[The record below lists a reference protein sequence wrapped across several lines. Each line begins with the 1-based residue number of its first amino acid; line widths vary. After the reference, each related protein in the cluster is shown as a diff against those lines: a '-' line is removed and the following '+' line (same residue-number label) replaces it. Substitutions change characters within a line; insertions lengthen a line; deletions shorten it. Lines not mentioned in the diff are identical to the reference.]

1 MAFTKYASLEVSK
14 VLEIKGS
21 AERDASASLAKIAAF
36 EDYRTEDGYLY
47 ARIRAIS
54 SRVNKNHDG
63 WPSVELAGGQDV
75 FDRHTS
81 STGGFTV
88 NANANDQYGF
98 STFIGKPIFVD
109 HHNSDPSRARGVI
122 VDAKLHV
129 DDHKTAAQKDS
140 YYRDAPANHT
150 PPTWVELLLEVDAK
164 SFPKLAKAIIDG
176 SKNAKNGIDGFSMGC
191 DVERSV
197 CNICKNSAT
206 TPDEF
211 CNHVRMKGAMC
222 DYIDPETGHKTS
234 KKSYEDCYGIK
245 FFEISAVFDPADETA
260 LIREVRSNVK
270 ETSMNKQS
278 EILFPPCP
286 KCKKVA
292 GFENYP
298 FANGLLWCK
307 NMACQHIIK
316 PEDLGKVYNDLMLNN
331 SLDAMSLPEVDK
343 DHPANARGGKIT
355 TKEASMNKFA
365 PISEYDKYF
374 GGTGAAKKAYDSM
387 IDQYGEEKGKEVFYA
402 TMNKKKN
409 KQEKNSS
416 EGFVPPE
423 SVQNNA
429 KRGLEMVEA
438 GEAGDGLESATKGR
452 AHDIASGKALSLD
465 HVKRMHSFF
474 ERHDKTRPDNGG
486 KGNSPWKTAWMLW
499 GGDSGRSWAES
510 VVGKEVGH
518 DKSEKTSNDKPQITK
533 TRAPEEVDTLRE
545 DKVCDICGE
554 IMDGPQCDVCG
565 YEAEPEGFGDP
576 DLSAAKKHD
585 ESEEE
590 SKESLSTLDVDTNNL
605 PTLSHVT
612 DTGWNTSDV
621 KVAQIN
627 RTEKPVLPARRQ
639 PASNEPKDRVV
650 KDQKRPDTS
659 SVRTAS
665 DFIAV
670 ATNQKRN
677 NMETHTADAMT
688 SAPAVAKPDYHT
700 DVEGTGGVG
709 GASNEEASKA
719 NAQVNLTDI
728 GGVSGVGTGDEKT
741 VQVDQGDEHSKNI
754 EAIHTDT
761 FGPNDGD
768 SLGQQNPV
776 TDVSSYQVFNSDSFT
791 PIKHHEIPATKSAAW
806 VVSDVRGTEP
816 SDPMGKADDRID
828 VTDNKGPYAIT
839 TQDSGPTATFPDGNS
854 AVTRNANPTDKS
866 KSDSFY
872 EHQNSNEFYPT
883 GVDSKDHAFGDGND
897 STAHIMSAFKLA
909 DTEIEL
915 GILDA
920 SQKYARVAELE
931 KAAPAIVEASLA
943 YANRVKTAGLKKSAR
958 TAKRLPSLV
967 REASTAPVT
976 TQADSDDSALFM

>member
-21 AERDASASLAKIAAF
+21 AERDASASLSKIAAF

-63 WPSVELAGGQDV
+63 WPSVELAGGQEV

-88 NANANDQYGF
+88 NANASDQYGF
-98 STFIGKPIFVD
+98 STFLGKPIFVD

-270 ETSMNKQS
+270 KASMAGPSNQ
-278 EILFPPCP
+278 LF
-286 KCKKVA
+286 
-292 GFENYP
+292 E
-298 FANGLLWCK
+298 
-307 NMACQHIIK
+307 
-316 PEDLGKVYNDLMLNN
+316 E
-331 SLDAMSLPEVDK
+331 MSDIYE
-343 DHPANARGGKIT
+343 NARSETNSTGTEPWGNDTDYAISKVRSWLYNSIDDNPT
-355 TKEASMNKFA
+355 VERLLNDWMEYRTRKVQSSMNKFA

-387 IDQYGEEKGKEVFYA
+387 IDQYGEEKGEEVFYA

-474 ERHDKTRPDNGG
+474 ERHDKTRPDDGG

-576 DLSAAKKHD
+576 DLSAAKRHD
-585 ESEEE
+585 DSDEANG
-590 SKESLSTLDVDTNNL
+590 ESLSTLDVDTNNL

-612 DTGWNTSDV
+612 DAGWTVSDT
-621 KVAQIN
+621 KISQIN
-627 RTEKPVLPARRQ
+627 KIERPILPVQTP
-639 PASNEPKDRVV
+639 PASNEPQDYVV
-650 KDQKRPDTS
+650 KDPKQPVTS

-665 DFIAV
+665 DFLA
-670 ATNQKRN
+670 AAGNRKRN
-677 NMETHTADAMT
+677 NMETHIADAMT
-688 SAPAVAKPDYHT
+688 SAPAVAKPDYNT
-700 DVEGTGGVG
+700 DVVGTGGVG
-709 GASNEEASKA
+709 GASNEDASKA
-719 NAQVNLTDI
+719 NAQVNVTDI
-728 GGVSGVGTGDEKT
+728 GGISGVGTGDEKT
-741 VQVDQGDEHSKNI
+741 VEVDQGDEHSKNI

-761 FGPNDGD
+761 FHGDKGD
-768 SLGQQNPV
+768 SLGQHDPV
-776 TDVSSYQVFNSDSFT
+776 TDVSSYQVFNSDSAT
-791 PIKHHEIPATKSAAW
+791 PLTHHEPAAKASSW
-806 VVSDVRGTEP
+806 VVSDVRGAEP

-828 VTDNKGPYAIT
+828 VTDDKGPHAIT

-854 AVTRNANPTDKS
+854 AVTRQADPVDPQNK
-866 KSDSFY
+866 SFY
-872 EHQNSNEFYPT
+872 HDQNSKELYPT

-931 KAAPAIVEASLA
+931 KAAPAVVEASLA

-967 REASTAPVT
+967 REASTAPAT